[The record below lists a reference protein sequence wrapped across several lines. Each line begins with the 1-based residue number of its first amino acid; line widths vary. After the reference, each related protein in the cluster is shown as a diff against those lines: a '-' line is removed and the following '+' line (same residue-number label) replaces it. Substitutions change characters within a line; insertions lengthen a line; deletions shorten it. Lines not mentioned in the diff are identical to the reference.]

1 MWNNKLIM
9 GGCCNEPWCGERD
22 DGWILRRAKSGC
34 HRQLLYT
41 WEMLLSSLCMV
52 KWPDTVTHT
61 LWFFFGCKTT
71 REVWLE
77 NETIQYQSVE
87 WIKLKVCK
95 HLCTVVYFT
104 ALAHSKLTQVPEED
118 TLLVREIMFLL
129 IHAKWQGNKSK
140 NKEILLHEIY
150 SHHLS
155 IHSREH

>member
-61 LWFFFGCKTT
+61 LWFFWLQDYKRSLTWKWNDTISISRMDKTESVQAPLHSSVFHRT
-71 REVWLE
+71 SSLQINTGSRGRHTPSKGDYVSTHSCTSGRET
-77 NETIQYQSVE
+77 NPK
-87 WIKLKVCK
+87 IKKFCYTKFIV
-95 HLCTVVYFT
+95 TT
-104 ALAHSKLTQVPEED
+104 
-118 TLLVREIMFLL
+118 
-129 IHAKWQGNKSK
+129 
-140 NKEILLHEIY
+140 
-150 SHHLS
+150 
-155 IHSREH
+155 